1 MGELRFKELK
11 RLIRNRRLDDTRE
24 LDYSR
29 EARLMVEASVI
40 EDLIGE
46 IWSMLPDDLVVGE
59 LKMKLAK
66 ADILSMGHTASLQ
79 LYFRSDK

>member
-1 MGELRFKELK
+1 
-11 RLIRNRRLDDTRE
+11 
-24 LDYSR
+24 
-29 EARLMVEASVI
+29 MVEASVI